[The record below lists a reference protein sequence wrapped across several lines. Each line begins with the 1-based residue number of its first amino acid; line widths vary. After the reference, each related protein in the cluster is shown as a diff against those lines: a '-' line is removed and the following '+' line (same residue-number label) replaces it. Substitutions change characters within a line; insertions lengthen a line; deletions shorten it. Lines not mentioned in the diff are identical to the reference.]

1 MSNTGQDL
9 SVLRVEQYFSRSFR
23 EAMQIYRA
31 EFPSRSQLPLS
42 RIRALLTTGR
52 YHLFIGRDAAQVLA
66 MALLWV
72 SPRPTFVHLDYL
84 AVRQESNGQGIGT
97 ALYRWLL
104 AHLQDL
110 SPRAQL
116 LTLEVESALIDFYRR
131 SQTRVLEQVPY
142 VFPGREGS
150 VPMQLMVDDRR
161 RRTTFSRSTV
171 QALIRALYHGIHNR
185 PAQDALL
192 HAVLSRVPHQIS
204 LV

>member
-31 EFPSRSQLPLS
+31 EFPSRSRLPLS

-84 AVRQESNGQGIGT
+84 AVRQESKGQGIGT

-142 VFPGREGS
+142 VFPGREGP
-150 VPMQLMVDDRR
+150 VPMQLMVYDRR

-185 PAQDALL
+185 PAKDTLL
-192 HAVLSRVPHQIS
+192 QAVLSRVPHQIS